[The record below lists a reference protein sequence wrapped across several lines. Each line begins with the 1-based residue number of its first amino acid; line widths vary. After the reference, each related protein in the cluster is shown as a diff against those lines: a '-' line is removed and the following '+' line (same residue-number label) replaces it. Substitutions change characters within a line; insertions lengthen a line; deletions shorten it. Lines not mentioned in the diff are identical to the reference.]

1 MEYPHI
7 FLTGQ
12 PVASKYSSK
21 GRPNKGPK
29 LPVRDRNL
37 HSKKL
42 LNEYNQLW
50 KTNGDSKM
58 PSGVYIEFSGGPE
71 HDLLTESLEN
81 RRSGI
86 RLRNIQSTSDDEGV
100 TTQHATVY
108 VPASRKSWFPKKLTQ
123 YAFENT
129 KKDKPKNDT
138 LVRSVECIRAAA
150 LDSFWT
156 DSPEFIP
163 LDSPQWC
170 EVWLS
175 STEEEDVQHF
185 HQDVDTLDIQ
195 YSPFSLSFPERTV
208 ILIYATAQ
216 DLIALT
222 ATNPNIAEFRA
233 VHDPVHFFMNLEN
246 KEQAEWVANLASRI
260 VKDESANVSICL
272 LDTGVNN
279 GHTLLAPFLSDSD
292 LHAFDSQW
300 GVNDYIQPHQQHG
313 TLVSGIAVYGDLSQI
328 LSSNTPV
335 VVKHC
340 LESVNNILCL
350 VFDLY
355 LECASK
361 TRNNY

>member
-1 MEYPHI
+1 M
-7 FLTGQ
+7 
-12 PVASKYSSK
+12 
-21 GRPNKGPK
+21 
-29 LPVRDRNL
+29 
-37 HSKKL
+37 
-42 LNEYNQLW
+42 
-50 KTNGDSKM
+50 
-58 PSGVYIEFSGGPE
+58 
-71 HDLLTESLEN
+71 
-81 RRSGI
+81 
-86 RLRNIQSTSDDEGV
+86 
-100 TTQHATVY
+100 
-108 VPASRKSWFPKKLTQ
+108 
-123 YAFENT
+123 
-129 KKDKPKNDT
+129 
-138 LVRSVECIRAAA
+138 
-150 LDSFWT
+150 
-156 DSPEFIP
+156 
-163 LDSPQWC
+163 
-170 EVWLS
+170 
-175 STEEEDVQHF
+175 
-185 HQDVDTLDIQ
+185 DIQ